1 MRVLLPASCEG
12 HIPRIVFAT
21 VLMLLAAGCAPKDS
35 QDAGPA
41 PGPAP
46 TEPAMDPEVDE
57 PEVARRQTPSET
69 ENDTPPAGRPDDWAA
84 LEDKPVLD
92 LVEPASV
99 EDVKRWL
106 ADLGEVKGERAR
118 KASTNLILQGLRVAG
133 RLEAA
138 VSRETLAGVQ
148 AAEILAVLRPE
159 IRLAWTTS
167 PTTEGVFVDSGTGYL
182 VWGGESGFDLK
193 LLDTE
198 DGKPKWQNTR
208 KEVAEFLGDE
218 RLEGWVHP
226 RLQEV
231 ESDTAIWQVMNYRKA
246 DYVVT
251 LKDGALAK
259 AVGQPATVRKGLF
272 PPPWQAGV
280 ETVVRVEGRGTVR
293 WYPGR
298 VAVKRATEEDWL
310 PLTAGQLSPDFRGV
324 EFTGHRIYAL
334 ARETL
339 YTYHWVTLRLE
350 SNLQI
355 PGKPDWIHVSN
366 RSGLVV
372 LAGRGWNQFAVLG
385 GTPPHPMGR
394 VPGNIGAMT
403 AMAADPEDRWIAI
416 ADSEKLIHIFL
427 AETLERIATIAPG
440 ESVDKLEFSPDGATL
455 LAMSPGYDRGRE
467 FRTVRAYRFDAPQPP
482 K

>member
-1 MRVLLPASCEG
+1 MRSLLPPSCVG
-12 HIPRIVFAT
+12 QFLLKVFAA
-21 VLMLLAAGCAPKDS
+21 VLMLLAASCASKHS

-41 PGPAP
+41 PAPAP
-46 TEPAMDPEVDE
+46 TEVATDPAVGKAG
-57 PEVARRQTPSET
+57 VARGQAPSET
-69 ENDTPPAGRPDDWAA
+69 ENDPRAACPTGDWLA
-84 LEDKPVLD
+84 LEDRPALV
-92 LVEPASV
+92 LVEPASEEAV
-99 EDVKRWL
+99 DSWL
-106 ADLGEVKGERAR
+106 ADLGEVKGDRAR
-118 KASTNLILQGLRVAG
+118 KATTNLILQGLRVED
-133 RLEAA
+133 RVKDA

-159 IRLAWTTS
+159 IRLAWTIS
-167 PTTEGVFVDSGTGYL
+167 PMKEGAFVDSGTGYL
-182 VWGGESGFDLK
+182 LWGGDSGFDLT
-193 LLDTE
+193 LLNSE
-198 DGKPKWQNTR
+198 DGKPKWQNSR
-208 KEVAEFLGDE
+208 KQVAEFLGDE
-218 RLEGWVHP
+218 RLEGWVHR

-231 ESDTAIWQVMNYRKA
+231 EADTAVWQVMNYRNA

-251 LKDGALAK
+251 LKDGTLAQ
-259 AVGQPATVRKGLF
+259 AADQVAPARGGLF
-272 PPPWQAGV
+272 PPPWKAGI
-280 ETVVRVEGRGTVR
+280 ETVVRVEGRGTIR

-298 VAVKRATEEDWL
+298 VAVKRATEDVWL

-350 SNLQI
+350 SSLQI
-355 PGKPDWIHVSN
+355 PGKPDWIHVSK
-366 RSGLVV
+366 RTGLVV

-394 VPGNIGAMT
+394 VPGRIGAMT

-416 ADSEKLIHIFL
+416 ADSENLIHIFL

-440 ESVDKLEFSPDGATL
+440 ESVDRLEFAPDGATL
-455 LAMSPGYDRGRE
+455 LAMSPGFDRGRE